1 MGLSL
6 GFSPCPNDTFI
17 FGPLINGLVNSPFSF
32 KEVIDDIEGLNE
44 MALNSKL
51 DISKVSCH
59 VLGYITDKY
68 YFLPVG
74 AALGRGCGPLLVTK
88 NRSLKDLHGAH
99 VAVPGRFT
107 TAYLLLML
115 YGPAFKVSFV
125 PFNQIMQALKKE
137 EFDFGLIIHEG
148 RFLIDKYGLKNV
160 LDLGKWW
167 EEKTKLPLPLGGIVA
182 KRSLD
187 REIIDKFTVL
197 LRESIEYAFSYP
209 ERIKDYVKKY
219 ASYLEDSV
227 ITEHIRLYVN
237 NYTTDFGNEGKEA
250 IRMLFLLAKEKGIF
264 RKNLPLDIIYDLS

>member
-1 MGLSL
+1 MGLTL

-17 FGPLINGLVNSPFSF
+17 FGPLINGLIKSPFSF
-32 KEVIDDIEGLNE
+32 KEVIDDIEVLNE

-59 VLGYITDKY
+59 ILGYITDKY

-99 VAVPGRFT
+99 VAAPGRFT
-107 TAYLLLML
+107 TAYLLLMF
-115 YGPAFKVSFV
+115 YDPTFNVHFV
-125 PFNQIMQALKKE
+125 RFNQIMQALKE
-137 EFDFGLIIHEG
+137 ESFDFGLIIHEG
-148 RFLIDKYGLKNV
+148 RFLLDKYGLKIV

-197 LRESIEYAFSYP
+197 VRKSIKYASSYP
-209 ERIKDYVKKY
+209 ERIRDYIKRY

-227 ITEHIRLYVN
+227 ITEHIKLYVN
-237 NYTTDFGNEGKEA
+237 DYTIDLRGEGKEA
-250 IRMLFLLAKEKGIF
+250 IRVLFLLAKERGIF
-264 RKNLPLDIIYDLS
+264 RKDLPSDMIYK

>member
-1 MGLSL
+1 MDLTL

-17 FGPLINGLVNSPFSF
+17 FGPLISGLINSPFSF
-32 KEVIDDIEGLNE
+32 KEVVDDIEVLNE

-59 VLGYITDKY
+59 ILGYIADKY

-99 VAVPGRFT
+99 VAAPGHFT
-107 TAYLLLML
+107 TAYLLSML
-115 YGPAFKVSFV
+115 YDPTFKVSFV
-125 PFNQIMQALKKE
+125 RFNQIMQALKE
-137 EFDFGLIIHEG
+137 ESFDFGLIIHEG
-148 RFLIDKYGLKNV
+148 RFLLDKYGLKIV

-187 REIIDKFTVL
+187 REIVDKFTVL
-197 LRESIEYAFSYP
+197 VRKSIKYASSYP
-209 ERIKDYVKKY
+209 ERVRGYIKRY

-237 NYTTDFGNEGKEA
+237 DYTIDLGNEGEKA

-264 RKNLPLDIIYDLS
+264 KKNLPSDIIYK